1 MIGFDVAVDAAASAA
16 FRWACSGSDEPTD
29 LVSSAAR
36 RTLGG
41 VLPPIENGD
50 PGDESTED

>member
-1 MIGFDVAVDAAASAA
+1 VRNGAAPASAA
-16 FRWACSGSDEPTD
+16 FRWACSGADDPTD
-29 LVSSAAR
+29 FVLSAAK

-50 PGDESTED
+50 PGDESAED